1 MPRLDLRQAVKLL
14 LFQHGSMDRLII
26 FRCPATGLDVQ
37 TSLPLNRGG
46 TIVVAPGSRGEDNE
60 RRYEGLTCPACS
72 RLHFINRK
80 TGKLLGGR
88 E

>member
-1 MPRLDLRQAVKLL
+1 
-14 LFQHGSMDRLII
+14 MDWLII
-26 FRCPATGLDVQ
+26 FRCPVTALDVQ
-37 TSLPLNRGG
+37 TSWPLSREGR
-46 TIVVAPGSRGEDNE
+46 IIVAPESQGEDNEE

>member
-1 MPRLDLRQAVKLL
+1 ME
-14 LFQHGSMDRLII
+14 RLII
-26 FRCPATGLDVQ
+26 FRCPVTGLFVQ
-37 TSLPLNRGG
+37 TSWPLGREGR
-46 TIVVAPGSRGEDNE
+46 IIVAPEGKDNEE

>member
-1 MPRLDLRQAVKLL
+1 ME
-14 LFQHGSMDRLII
+14 RLII
-26 FRCPATGLDVQ
+26 FRCPVTGLFVQ
-37 TSLPLNRGG
+37 TSWPLGREGR
-46 TIVVAPGSRGEDNE
+46 IIVAPEGKDNEE
-60 RRYEGLTCPACS
+60 RRYEG

>member
-1 MPRLDLRQAVKLL
+1 
-14 LFQHGSMDRLII
+14 MDRLII

-37 TSLPLNRGG
+37 TSLPLNREGR
-46 TIVVAPGSRGEDNE
+46 IIVAPKSRGEDNKE
-60 RRYEGLTCPACS
+60 RRYEGLMCPSCS